1 MASGGVAIVVL
12 QRDWMCDEEGFE
24 GWNGKWKNNAS
35 FSDLSFVFPTQ
46 VIDFSYATWSL
57 ALVSALVSSG
67 RMVVG
72 EYPLL
77 ISLW

>member
-1 MASGGVAIVVL
+1 
-12 QRDWMCDEEGFE
+12 MCDEGGFE

-35 FSDLSFVFPTQ
+35 LSDLSFVFSTQ
-46 VIDFSYATWSL
+46 VIVFSYATWSL
-57 ALVSALVSSG
+57 ALVSALASSG